1 MKLSRVPVLAALSAA
16 TIMACGGVG
25 DVGTAAKAGT
35 QSLPVDRLAS
45 IMAGSQ
51 APLELEVAR
60 SIAELW
66 VNYQL
71 AGVAAAKNDTITD
84 NATID
89 DGLWSAIQNMR
100 VRQLYDSV
108 KNTWSLTPTKS
119 DQERY
124 DAGEFMSARH
134 ILVSV
139 APDAKAEDIEAARRK
154 AEQLRGEA
162 TPANFVRLAARSDE
176 PGAAERGGDLGV
188 FTKGTMVPEFE
199 TAVLAL
205 KPGEI
210 SPVVRTQFGFH
221 VIYRKPF
228 GDVANDVAQQSQQRN
243 LAVAEST
250 YLADMEKAAKVTLP
264 ENVAAT
270 AKEIARS
277 PLAFRDDRQVVATY
291 TGGTLTAAR
300 LADWI
305 AAYPPQTQIRPQLA
319 NAPDTLAEA
328 FIKQIVRNELLLMKA
343 DSAKLA
349 VNQDELANLRLA
361 FRNNL
366 TMAWTTLGVEPK
378 TLADSAGASGDRE
391 AVAGRIVEQY
401 FDKLVK
407 NEIQFADVAYPVARA
422 LQSKYAFTLNEPGLE
437 RALEKARQL
446 RAAADST
453 GGAAGAAP
461 PGAAAPGAPPGAAP
475 GAPPASD
482 PAATGTTPPTP

>member
-1 MKLSRVPVLAALSAA
+1 MKLSRVPALAALSAA
-16 TIMACGGVG
+16 TMMACGGFG
-25 DVGTAAKAGT
+25 DVGTAAKAGS
-35 QSLPVDRLAS
+35 QSLPVERLAD

-66 VNYQL
+66 INYQL
-71 AGVAAAKNDTITD
+71 AGVAAANADTVTD
-84 NATID
+84 NAAMD

-108 KNTWSLTPTKS
+108 KTTWNANSAKS
-119 DQERY
+119 DEERY
-124 DAGEFMSARH
+124 GAGEFMSARH

-139 APDAKAEDIEAARRK
+139 APDAKPEDIEAAARK
-154 AEQLRGEA
+154 AEQIRGEA

-205 KPGEI
+205 QPGEI

-228 GDVANDVAQQSQQRN
+228 RDVANDVAQQAEQRN
-243 LAVAEST
+243 QVVAEST

-277 PLAFRDDRQVVATY
+277 PLAFRNNKQVVATY
-291 TGGTLTAAR
+291 TGGSLTASR
-300 LADWI
+300 LADWV
-305 AAYPPQTQIRPQLA
+305 AAYPPQSQIRPQLA
-319 NAPDTLAEA
+319 NAPDSLAEA
-328 FIKQIVRNELLLMKA
+328 FIKQIVRNELLLVKA
-343 DSAKLA
+343 DSAKLVA
-349 VNQDELANLRLA
+349 NEDELGNLRLA

-366 TMAWTTLGVEPK
+366 TMAWTTLGVDPK
-378 TLADSAGASGDRE
+378 AISDSATGKGERE
-391 AVAGRIVEQY
+391 AVAGRAIDRY

-407 NEIQFADVAYPVARA
+407 NEVQFADVAYPVARA
-422 LQSKYAFTLNEPGLE
+422 LQNKYSFTLNEPGLE
-437 RALEKARQL
+437 RAVEKAKQL
-446 RAAADST
+446 RAAADSA
-453 GGAAGAAP
+453 GQAAVPPAPGAVPPADSAAGAA
-461 PGAAAPGAPPGAAP
+461 
-475 GAPPASD
+475 
-482 PAATGTTPPTP
+482 TPPSP

>member
-25 DVGTAAKAGT
+25 DVGTAAKAGS
-35 QSLPVDRLAS
+35 QSLPVDRLAD

-51 APLELEVAR
+51 APLEIEVAR

-66 VNYQL
+66 INYQL
-71 AGVAAAKNDTITD
+71 AGIAAAKGDTVTD
-84 NATID
+84 NAAMD

-108 KNTWSLTPTKS
+108 KTTWTLSPSGS
-119 DQERY
+119 DEARY
-124 DAGEFMSARH
+124 TAGEFMSARH

-139 APDAKAEDIEAARRK
+139 APDATPDAVQAAQKKAEAIRA
-154 AEQLRGEA
+154 EA

-176 PGAAERGGDLGV
+176 PGAGERGGDLGV

-228 GDVANDVAQQSQQRN
+228 SDAAADVAKQSEQRN

-250 YLADMEKAAKVTLP
+250 YLAQMEEAAKVAVP
-264 ENVAAT
+264 ENAVAT
-270 AKEIARS
+270 AKEVAKS
-277 PLAFRDDRQVVATY
+277 PLAFRNDRKTVATY
-291 TGGTLTAAR
+291 SGGSLTAAR

-305 AAYPPQTQIRPQLA
+305 AAYPPQSQIRPQLA
-319 NAPDTLAEA
+319 NAPDSLAEA

-343 DSAKLA
+343 DSAKIA
-349 VNQDELANLRLA
+349 VNADELGNLRLA

-366 TMAWTTLGVEPK
+366 TMSWTTLGVEPK
-378 TLADSAGASGDRE
+378 TLADSAPNAGDRE
-391 AVAGRIVEQY
+391 AVAGRLVNTY

-407 NEIQFADVAYPVARA
+407 NEVQFADVAYPVARA
-422 LQSKYAFTLNEPGLE
+422 LQNKYAFSLNEPGLE

-453 GGAAGAAP
+453 GVAQ
-461 PGAAAPGAPPGAAP
+461 PGAAQPMT
-475 GAPPASD
+475 PPAGDSG
-482 PAATGTTPPTP
+482 ATPPTP

>member
-16 TIMACGGVG
+16 TMMACGGMG
-25 DVGTAAKAGT
+25 DVGTAAKAGS
-35 QSLPVDRLAS
+35 QSLTADRLAG

-71 AGVAAAKNDTITD
+71 AGVAAAKGDTITD
-84 NATID
+84 NAAMD

-100 VRQLYDSV
+100 VRVLYDSV
-108 KNTWSLTPTKS
+108 KNSWNTASAKS
-119 DQERY
+119 DEARY
-124 DAGEFMSARH
+124 DEGEFMSARH

-139 APDAKAEDIEAARRK
+139 APDAKPEDIEAARRK
-154 AEQLRGEA
+154 AEQIRGEA
-162 TPANFVRLAARSDE
+162 TPGNFVRLAARSDE
-176 PGAAERGGDLGV
+176 PGAGERGGDLGV

-228 GDVANDVAQQSQQRN
+228 GEVANDVAQQSVQRN
-243 LAVAEST
+243 MAVAEST
-250 YLADMEKAAKVTLP
+250 YLADMEKAANVSLP
-264 ENVAAT
+264 ENVAVK

-277 PLAFRDDRQVVATY
+277 PLAFRDDREVVATY
-291 TGGTLTAAR
+291 TGGSLTASR

-305 AAYPPQTQIRPQLA
+305 AAYPPQSQIRPQLA
-319 NAPDTLAEA
+319 GAPDSLAEA

-349 VNQDELANLRLA
+349 VNEDELGNLRLA

-366 TMAWTTLGVEPK
+366 TMAWTTMGVEPNV
-378 TLADSAGASGDRE
+378 LADSAGANGDRE
-391 AVAGRIVEQY
+391 AVAGRVVESY

-407 NEIQFADVAYPVARA
+407 NEVQFADVAYPVARA
-422 LQSKYAFTLNEPGLE
+422 LQNKYPFSLNEAGLE
-437 RALEKARQL
+437 RALEKARQI
-446 RAAADST
+446 RASADSA
-453 GGAAGAAP
+453 GATAAPMTPPPAPMPGDSAAAAP
-461 PGAAAPGAPPGAAP
+461 P
-475 GAPPASD
+475 
-482 PAATGTTPPTP
+482 TP